1 MTNLAAVASVLAR
14 SRYPLITGHIVPD
27 GDSLGSTLAL
37 GLALEQVGKR
47 VTMFSP
53 DPVPSTYGFLP
64 GAERLVAD
72 AVALTGTHDLV
83 VVVDCARPERIAP
96 ALRPLVERV
105 PVLVLDHHPENH
117 AFGVWRH
124 IDPSAAATGEIVFD
138 LLEVLGLPPTKETGT
153 CLYTAILTDT
163 GCFRFSNTTPAT
175 HRRVARIMEAGV
187 PASLISSLL
196 YEEKPLTHLLVLKV
210 ALETLSLSSCGRM
223 AWMTLSREVL
233 RELAA
238 RDEHLDG
245 IIDYARLVRGVELAL
260 LFRELPEG
268 RVKVGLRSKR
278 CVDVNRIAALFGG
291 GGHARAAGCLVEGD
305 LRVVREQV
313 LAAAME
319 ALEAACVRA

>member
-1 MTNLAAVASVLAR
+1 MTSLAAVASVLAG
-14 SRYPLITGHIVPD
+14 SRYPLITGHIMPD

-37 GLALEQVGKR
+37 GLALEQAGKK
-47 VTMFSP
+47 VAMFCP

-64 GAERLVAD
+64 GAERLVVD
-72 AVALTGTHDLV
+72 AGALAGTHDLV

-96 ALRPLVERV
+96 ALHPLVERV
-105 PVLVLDHHPENH
+105 PVLVLDHHLENDG
-117 AFGVWRH
+117 FGAWRH

-138 LLEVLGLPPTKETGT
+138 LLEVLGIPPTRETGT

-163 GCFRFSNTTPAT
+163 GSFRFSNTTPDT
-175 HRRVARIMEAGV
+175 HRRVARLMEAGV
-187 PASLISSLL
+187 PAALISSLL

-210 ALETLSLSSCGRM
+210 ALETLGLSPCGRM
-223 AWMTLSREVL
+223 AWMTLSREAL

-260 LFRELPEG
+260 LFREMPEG

-278 CVDVNRIAALFGG
+278 CVDVNRIAARFGG
-291 GGHARAAGCLVEGD
+291 GGHARAAGCIVEGD
-305 LRVVREQV
+305 LTVVREQV

-319 ALEAACVRA
+319 ALEAACARA

>member
-1 MTNLAAVASVLAR
+1 MTSLAAVASVLAG
-14 SRYPLITGHIVPD
+14 SRYPLITGHIIPD

-37 GLALEQVGKR
+37 GLALEQAGKK
-47 VTMFSP
+47 VAMFSP
-53 DPVPSTYGFLP
+53 DPVPSTYVFLP

-72 AVALTGTHDLV
+72 AGSLTGTHDLV

-96 ALRPLVERV
+96 ALRPLLDRV
-105 PVLVLDHHPENH
+105 PVLVLDHHLENNG
-117 AFGVWRH
+117 FGTWRH

-138 LLEVLGLPPTKETGT
+138 LLEILGLPLTRETGT

-163 GCFRFSNTTPAT
+163 GRFCFSNTTPDT
-175 HRRVARIMEAGV
+175 HRRVARLMEAGV

-210 ALETLSLSSCGRM
+210 ALETLSLSPCGRV
-223 AWMTLSREVL
+223 AWMTLSGEVL

-260 LFRELPEG
+260 LFREMPEG

-291 GGHARAAGCLVEGD
+291 GGHARAAGCIVEGD
-305 LRVVREQV
+305 LTAVREQV

-319 ALEAACVRA
+319 ALEAACAKA